1 MGSIVDVLTQ
11 NILPIFLVASLGFL
25 LRRRLGVAPRP
36 IATVV
41 FNGFS
46 PSLVFISLTNSSLPV
61 DELGQLAL
69 FALANV
75 LAMGLLGFAIGRI
88 FRFERNHVVVLMLVL
103 MFVNSGNY
111 GLTLNQ
117 LRYGEAGLGRAVVY
131 YVVSSILVYT
141 VGVFIVSMGRR
152 SWKASLQKLARVPAV
167 YAVAAAILVYSF
179 ALPVPSPVMRAIDIT
194 ADGAIPAM
202 LVVLGMNLADLD
214 SFANFRFAAFAT
226 SIRLLGG
233 PLVAFAIAETLG
245 LQGLSRATSII
256 EASMPTAVMTT
267 VIATEFD
274 VRPPLVTSVV
284 ILTTL
289 ASPFTLAFFISA
301 LNL

>member
-1 MGSIVDVLTQ
+1 
-11 NILPIFLVASLGFL
+11 
-25 LRRRLGVAPRP
+25 
-36 IATVV
+36 
-41 FNGFS
+41 
-46 PSLVFISLTNSSLPV
+46 
-61 DELGQLAL
+61 
-69 FALANV
+69 
-75 LAMGLLGFAIGRI
+75 
-88 FRFERNHVVVLMLVL
+88 VVVLMLVL

-167 YAVAAAILVYSF
+167 YAVAAAVLVYSF
-179 ALPVPSPVMRAIDIT
+179 ALPVPSPVMRAIEIT

-233 PLVAFAIAETLG
+233 PLVAFAITETLG